1 MPEKRRSN
9 PPHRPDDDNGDAF
22 VADTTRDHSRLPQDA
37 EEFAEEFIATAT
49 SAEDAFAE
57 ARDEMIVEELGGPY
71 LEIDGKE
78 QPEWF
83 SSDASEDD
91 EARKEEE
98 ED

>member
-1 MPEKRRSN
+1 MPEKQRST
-9 PPHRPDDDNGDAF
+9 PPRPADDDGEAF
-22 VADTTRDHSRLPQDA
+22 VADTTRARARLPRDA

-49 SAEDAFAE
+49 SAEDAFAD

-78 QPEWF
+78 QPSWF
-83 SSDASEDD
+83 SSGASE
-91 EARKEEE
+91 EEEEEEEE

>member
-1 MPEKRRSN
+1 MSAKHRST
-9 PPHRPDDDNGDAF
+9 PPHRPVVEDDSGEAF
-22 VADTTRDHSRLPQDA
+22 VADTTRDRARLPRDA

-57 ARDEMIVEELGGPY
+57 ARDELIVEELGGPY

-78 QPEWF
+78 QPSWF
-83 SSDASEDD
+83 SSGSTED
-91 EARKEEE
+91 EEEEEE